1 MDLELE
7 LKEKIAEIENVYSD
21 KRIETSEYI
30 DSLIKPP
37 KSLGKLE
44 KIAISLAGITGKI
57 KNRLEKK
64 RIIVLCA
71 DNGVTCEGVSS
82 APVSVTASQAVNMT
96 KGITGMSSMARHFG
110 IETEIVDV
118 GISTDYDCRQ
128 ILDRKIRKGT
138 GNIAIEPALEREEVV
153 RAILVGMECA
163 DRASMDKV
171 DVLGVGEMGIGNTTT
186 SAAVLAA
193 ISGAMAEDVV
203 GRGGGLTD
211 EAFNNKI
218 SVVERAVSR
227 FLSSGS
233 DKEDIINILSE
244 LGGLDIAAMCG
255 VFLGAAKN
263 RIPVII
269 DGYISVV
276 AALCACKLNKK
287 VSGYLFP
294 SHESKEKGYRIAI
307 SMLDLKPWFNLDMGL
322 GEGSGC
328 VIAFQIMEAAC
339 AFVCNMAT
347 FEGGGICDDYLED
360 IRKQEK

>member
-1 MDLELE
+1 LDFELE
-7 LKEKIAEIENVYSD
+7 LKEKIKDIEVVDPD
-21 KRIETSEYI
+21 KMREAYGYI

-44 KIAISLAGITGKI
+44 KIAISLAGITGKV
-57 KNRLEKK
+57 KNTLKKK

-82 APVSVTASQAVNMT
+82 APVTVTASQAVNMT

-118 GISTDYDCRQ
+118 GIATDYNCEEV
-128 ILDRKIRKGT
+128 LDRKIRKGT
-138 GNIAIEPALEREEVV
+138 GNIAIEPALTREEVL

-193 ISGAMAEDVV
+193 ISGTMAEDVV

-211 EAFNNKI
+211 DAFQKKI
-218 SVVERAVSR
+218 SVVEKALSR

-233 DKEDIINILSE
+233 DKGDIINILSE

-263 RIPVII
+263 RIPVVI

-276 AALCACKLNKK
+276 AALCACRLNEK
-287 VSGYLFP
+287 VAGYLFP
-294 SHESKEKGYRIAI
+294 SHESKEKGYKIAI
-307 SMLDLKPWFNLDMGL
+307 SLLDLKPWFNLDMGL

-339 AFVCNMAT
+339 AFVCNMGT
-347 FEGGGICDDYLED
+347 FKSGGICDDYLED

>member
-7 LKEKIAEIENVYSD
+7 LKEKIAEIESVYSD
-21 KRIETSEYI
+21 KRIEASEYI

-44 KIAISLAGITGKI
+44 KIAISLAGITGQV
-57 KNRLEKK
+57 KNELKKK

-128 ILDRKIRKGT
+128 IIDRKIRKGT
-138 GNIAIEPALEREEVV
+138 GNIAIEPALTREEVV

-163 DRASMDKV
+163 DRAALEKV

-193 ISGAMAEDVV
+193 ISGALPGDVV

-211 EAFNNKI
+211 DAFQKKI
-218 SVVERAVSR
+218 SVVEKALNR

-233 DKEDIINILSE
+233 DKGDIINILSE

-263 RIPVII
+263 RIPVVI

>member
-1 MDLELE
+1 MDFELE
-7 LKEKIAEIENVYSD
+7 LKDKIKDIDSVDFEKMREAY
-21 KRIETSEYI
+21 EYI

-44 KIAISLAGITGKI
+44 KIAISLAGITGKV
-57 KNRLEKK
+57 KNTLKKK

-71 DNGVTCEGVSS
+71 DNGVTSEGVSS

-96 KGITGMSSMARHFG
+96 KGITGMSSMAKHFG
-110 IETEIVDV
+110 VETEIVDV
-118 GISTDYDCRQ
+118 GIATDYKCEEV
-128 ILDRKIRKGT
+128 LDSKIRKGT
-138 GNIAIEPALEREEVV
+138 GNIAIEPALTREEVI
-153 RAILVGMECA
+153 RAILVGMESA
-163 DRASMDKV
+163 DRAALDNV

-193 ISGAMAEDVV
+193 ISGALPGDLV
-203 GRGGGLTD
+203 GRGGGLID
-211 EAFNNKI
+211 EAFQKKI
-218 SVVERAVSR
+218 SVVERAVKR
-227 FLSSGS
+227 FLNSSS
-233 DKEDIINILSE
+233 DKGDIIDILSE

-263 RIPVII
+263 RIPVVI

-276 AALCACKLNKK
+276 AALCASRLNEK

-294 SHESKEKGYRIAI
+294 SHESKEKGYKIAI
-307 SMLDLKPWFNLDMGL
+307 SLLDLKPWFNLDMGL

-339 AFVCNMAT
+339 AFVCNMGT
-347 FEGGGICDDYLED
+347 FKSGGICDDYLED

>member
-1 MDLELE
+1 MDFELI
-7 LKEKIAEIENVYSD
+7 LKEKIAEIEAVSSD
-21 KRIETSEYI
+21 KKREASEYI

-44 KIAISLAGITGKI
+44 EIAISLAGITGQI
-57 KNRLEKK
+57 KNTLKKK

-96 KGITGMSSMARHFG
+96 KGITGMSSMAKYFG
-110 IETEIVDV
+110 VETEVVDV
-118 GISTDYDCRQ
+118 GIATDYECDKVIDQ
-128 ILDRKIRKGT
+128 KIRKGT
-138 GNIAIEPALEREEVV
+138 GNIAVEPALEREEVV
-153 RAILVGMECA
+153 RAILVGIECA
-163 DRASMDKV
+163 DRAALENV

-193 ISGAMAEDVV
+193 ISGTLPGDLV

-211 EAFNNKI
+211 EAFQNKI
-218 SVVERAVSR
+218 SVVERAVNR
-227 FLSSGS
+227 FLSSAS
-233 DKEDIINILSE
+233 DKEDIIDILAE

-263 RIPVII
+263 RIPVVI

-276 AALCACKLNKK
+276 AALCAFKLNEK

-294 SHESKEKGYRIAI
+294 SHESKEKGYKIAI
-307 SMLDLKPWFNLDMGL
+307 SMLDLRPWFNLDMGL

-339 AFVCNMAT
+339 AFACNMAT

>member
-7 LKEKIAEIENVYSD
+7 LKEKIAEIESVYSD
-21 KRIETSEYI
+21 KRIEASEYI

-44 KIAISLAGITGKI
+44 KIAISLAGITGQV
-57 KNRLEKK
+57 KNELKKK

-138 GNIAIEPALEREEVV
+138 GNIAIEPALTREEVV

-163 DRASMDKV
+163 DRAALEKV

-193 ISGAMAEDVV
+193 ISGALPGDVV

-211 EAFNNKI
+211 DAFQKKI
-218 SVVERAVSR
+218 SVVEKALNR

-263 RIPVII
+263 RIPVVI

>member
-21 KRIETSEYI
+21 KRIEASEYI

-44 KIAISLAGITGKI
+44 KIAISLAGITGQV
-57 KNRLEKK
+57 KNELKKK

-118 GISTDYDCRQ
+118 GISTDYNCEQ
-128 ILDRKIRKGT
+128 VLDRKIRKGT
-138 GNIAIEPALEREEVV
+138 GNIAIEPALTREEVL

-211 EAFNNKI
+211 DAFQKKI
-218 SVVERAVSR
+218 SVVEKALNR

-233 DKEDIINILSE
+233 DKGDIINILYE

-255 VFLGAAKN
+255 VFLGAARN
-263 RIPVII
+263 RIPVVI

-276 AALCACKLNKK
+276 AALCACKLNEKA
-287 VSGYLFP
+287 SGYLFP